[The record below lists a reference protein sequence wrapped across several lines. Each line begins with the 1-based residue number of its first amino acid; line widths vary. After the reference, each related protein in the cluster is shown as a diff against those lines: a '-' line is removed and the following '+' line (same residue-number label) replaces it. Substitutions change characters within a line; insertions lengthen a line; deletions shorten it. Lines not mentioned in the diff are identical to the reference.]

1 MNYRVLNNNGDILLN
16 LEYGLRVKPKEKY
29 FYEIARVKREQF
41 QNFQKSQG
49 WFIPKITRTKHVVSG

>member
-1 MNYRVLNNNGDILLN
+1 MSYRVLNNNGDILLN

-29 FYEIARVKREQF
+29 FYEIARVRLEQF

-49 WFIPKITRTKHVVSG
+49 WFIPKIIRTKHVVSG